1 MKIKYEEWVDYY
13 NNIWLISRNKII
25 IIIIKRWNKI
35 KKYWHVFNDNEQD
48 KINSRK
54 FYFIFDI
61 NYH

>member
-35 KKYWHVFNDNEQD
+35 KKILTCV
-48 KINSRK
+48 
-54 FYFIFDI
+54 
-61 NYH
+61 